1 MDWDILL
8 FVRSQTVDNKIF
20 PSIEILE
27 NVLITKKF
35 GYRKAAEI
43 IDNNLTKNKNGQ
55 IATNNAKQMKTND
68 LKEFNQK
75 FKDEL
80 LEVGYKHVAM
90 DSAEGERIVSYNQP
104 SQKITNKFI
113 EIQKRLKV
121 LPDGV
126 YRIYCTYSYGSKAK
140 PDMFLIKKGNASLQ
154 ENSPADRTP
163 ARTPVSREEKSME
176 QVTSLKDA
184 LDRIEKLTRLEIEN
198 EVLKGKIK
206 EQEEYISELEAE
218 AEAAA
223 DKPLAEEK
231 TGMDSIGGWLKEIAP
246 ALTPIAEEYFACRKK
261 ELELREK
268 QLSQG
273 ANRPRKQVVV
283 NSRRKQPQ
291 KPTLEQIIQ
300 NFNCSNEDHLSELFD
315 ELDEMNDTDFDK
327 VVAIAEKLNPDLAD
341 KINAEFYSEEE
352 EEEEEAA

>member
-1 MDWDILL
+1 
-8 FVRSQTVDNKIF
+8 
-20 PSIEILE
+20 
-27 NVLITKKF
+27 
-35 GYRKAAEI
+35 
-43 IDNNLTKNKNGQ
+43 
-55 IATNNAKQMKTND
+55 MKTNE
-68 LKEFNQK
+68 LKEFNQR
-75 FKDEL
+75 FKDDL

-104 SQKITNKFI
+104 AQKIQNKFI

-140 PDMFLIKKGNASLQ
+140 PDMFLIRKGNASLQ
-154 ENSPADRTP
+154 ENIPVVQP
-163 ARTPVSREEKSME
+163 ARTQPATKAERSME
-176 QVTSLKDA
+176 QVTSLTDA
-184 LDRIEKLTRLEIEN
+184 LERIEKLTRLEIEN

-268 QLSQG
+268 QLSQN
-273 ANRPRKQVVV
+273 NRPKRQVVV

-315 ELDEMNDTDFDK
+315 ELDEMNDSDFDK
-327 VVAIAEKLNPDLAD
+327 VMAIAERLNPDLAD

-352 EEEEEAA
+352 EEEEQEVQE